1 MTGPRSGRRTGGALR
16 AALLALTLAAGLT
29 GCADTSPTAG
39 SRANVLAFGI
49 DQQPDCLDPQVSP
62 LDVTA
67 MVGRNLFDS
76 LIEMSADGRF
86 APWLARSWRLSP
98 DGRTYTFVLREG
110 VVFHDGTPFTAQ
122 AVAATLDHAVDPR
135 TKSQYAASLI
145 SAYTSSRVVDDHTVE
160 VRLSRPDAAFLQALS
175 TTYLGIQSP
184 SSLRRNA
191 GKLCSTPVGSGPFQL
206 TGWTRNRDLTMKRN
220 PAYRWA
226 PPGAR
231 HSGPAL
237 LDGLEIRFITEGTA
251 RFGALATDQV
261 DAIGNVPPAKIGA
274 LKASSQ
280 LRLLRAE
287 APGVANT
294 AFLNTRSGP
303 LTDERVRKALLRS
316 VDLDQLVRTVY
327 FGHYR
332 RSWSVLTPTTPYYAK
347 DVEGSWPFDPKEAAR
362 LLDEAGW
369 TGRDAHGIRTKDGRP
384 LALRWPY
391 IQEVHGKISTLAQG
405 MQAQAKQVGIDLR
418 WTSVDAG
425 AFIQMTDSGRGLDMF
440 NAGFVRADPDILR
453 YWFGTSMTIAK
464 GGGNVFHLS
473 EPALDKALAQGL
485 ASLDPAA
492 RARAYATAQQELADH
507 ALALPTFVPVSL
519 VGTTDRVRG
528 LRFEPHAYPLF
539 YDVSLEGAR

>member
-1 MTGPRSGRRTGGALR
+1 MTRSRSRAGGRALR
-16 AALLALTLAAGLT
+16 AALLALALAFTLT
-29 GCADTSPTAG
+29 SCADGAQAARV
-39 SRANVLAFGI
+39 RANVLAFAT

-76 LIEMSADGRF
+76 LVEMSADGSF
-86 APWLARSWRLSP
+86 EPWLAKSWTLSP

-110 VVFHDGTPFTAQ
+110 VTFHDGTPFTAR
-122 AVAATLDHAVDPR
+122 AVKATLDHAVAPR

-145 SAYTSSRVVDDHTVE
+145 SAYAGSRVKDDHTVE

-184 SSLRRNA
+184 VSLRKNA
-191 GKLCSTPVGSGPFQL
+191 GKLCGRPVGSGPFEL
-206 TGWTRNRDLTMKRN
+206 TGWTRNRGLTMKRN

-226 PPGAR
+226 PPSAR
-231 HSGPAL
+231 HSGPAR

-261 DAIGNVPPAKIGA
+261 DAIANVPPAKISA
-274 LKASSQ
+274 LKVSRQ

-287 APGVANT
+287 APGVTNT

-303 LTDERVRKALLRS
+303 LSDERVRKALLRS

-332 RSWSVLTPTTPYYAK
+332 RAWSVLTPTTPYYAES
-347 DVEGSWPFDPKEAAR
+347 VEESWPYDPKEAGR

-369 TGRDAHGIRTKDGRP
+369 TGRTTAGIRTRNGRP
-384 LALRWPY
+384 LTLRWPY

-425 AFIQMTDSGRGLDMF
+425 SFIQMTDSGRGLDMF
-440 NAGFVRADPDILR
+440 SAGFVRADPDILR
-453 YWFGTSMTIAK
+453 YWFGSSMTIAK
-464 GGGNVFHLS
+464 GGGNVFHLDH
-473 EPALDKALAQGL
+473 PALDKALAEGL
-485 ASLDPAA
+485 ATLDPVT
-492 RARAYATAQQELADH
+492 RARAYATAQKELADH

-539 YDVSLEGAR
+539 HDVSLGGDR

>member
-1 MTGPRSGRRTGGALR
+1 MTKPRSSPGAVR
-16 AALLALTLAAGLT
+16 AALLALALAATLT
-29 GCADTSPTAG
+29 SCADG
-39 SRANVLAFGI
+39 SQAARVRANVLAFGT

-76 LIEMSADGRF
+76 LVEMTADGRF
-86 APWLARSWRLSP
+86 QPWLAKSWTLSP

-122 AVAATLDHAVDPR
+122 AVKATLDHAVDPR

-145 SAYTSSRVVDDHTVE
+145 SSYTSSRVVDDHTVT

-184 SSLRRNA
+184 ASLRKNA
-191 GKLCSTPVGSGPFQL
+191 GKLCSTPVGSGPFEL
-206 TGWTRNRDLTMKRN
+206 TGWTRNRSLTMKRN

-226 PPGAR
+226 PPGAQ
-231 HSGPAL
+231 HSGPAH

-251 RFGALATDQV
+251 RFGALATGQV
-261 DAIGNVPPAKIGA
+261 DAIGNVPPAKIGT

-287 APGVANT
+287 APGVAST

-303 LTDERVRKALLRS
+303 LSDERVRKALLRS
-316 VDLDQLVRTVY
+316 IDLEQLVRTVY
-327 FGHYR
+327 FGQYR
-332 RSWSVLTPTTPYYAK
+332 RSWSVLTPTTPYYDK
-347 DVEGSWPFDPKEAAR
+347 GVEDSWPFDPKEAAR

-369 TGRDAHGIRTKDGRP
+369 TGRDAAGIRTKDGKP
-384 LALRWPY
+384 LSLRWPY

-440 NAGFVRADPDILR
+440 SAGFVRADPDILR

-473 EPALDKALAQGL
+473 DPALDKALAEGL
-485 ASLDPAA
+485 AGRDPAA
-492 RARAYATAQQELADH
+492 RARAYAKAQQELADH
-507 ALALPTFVPVSL
+507 ALALPVFVPVSL
-519 VGTTDRVRG
+519 AGTTDRVRG

-539 YDVSLEGAR
+539 YDASLGEAR